1 MTRITRTGPCIVCG
15 EHRELSEQCKCAS
28 CLRIE
33 TQARKRD
40 SERARIDGPQVEAL
54 EGREALAALNAA
66 VRRNRKV
73 LANSH

>member
-1 MTRITRTGPCIVCG
+1 MTRIIRTGPCVSCG
-15 EHRELSEQCKCAS
+15 QHRELSEQCKCAR

-54 EGREALAALNAA
+54 EEREALAALNAA
-66 VRRNRKV
+66 VRRNRQALK
-73 LANSH
+73 NSH